1 MSLKILA
8 HFGQF
13 YFNFLLLKGNGK
25 KLVYTWVECQ
35 KKCFIIFRGLGKGT
49 RSINILNSKI

>member
-13 YFNFLLLKGNGK
+13 YFNFLLLKGSGK
-25 KLVYTWVECQ
+25 KLVYTQVECQ
-35 KKCFIIFRGLGKGT
+35 KKCFIISRGLGKRT

>member
-1 MSLKILA
+1 MSLKVLA

-13 YFNFLLLKGNGK
+13 YFNFLLLKGSGK
-25 KLVYTWVECQ
+25 KSVYTWVEYL
-35 KKCFIIFRGLGKGT
+35 KKCFIIFRGLNKGT